1 MWLLILWLYLYK
13 SKKEDNMNEKEVQE
27 MAADVVAIVKRER
40 EAQASKYGSLME
52 SIVGAI
58 QNDPRCREKRG
69 GNR

>member
-1 MWLLILWLYLYK
+1 
-13 SKKEDNMNEKEVQE
+13 MNDKEVQE

-40 EAQASKYGSLME
+40 EAQAPKYGSFTE

-58 QNDPRCREKRG
+58 RNDARCREKQRKG

>member
-1 MWLLILWLYLYK
+1 
-13 SKKEDNMNEKEVQE
+13 MNEKEVQE